1 MINESY
7 TGNELLRQA
16 FHTSRAT
23 QISAPLQALTDLSA
37 SRVSRTCS
45 TARLSWRRHFVSLR
59 NQGEAAA
66 LRANEMQPLAC
77 SSRIITNL
85 SGKQNDKNLI
95 RTHECVE
102 FKFVPADMIT
112 RTRQVFL
119 GNRLHNQ
126 TNYDRP
132 NTQKAKELG

>member
-66 LRANEMQPLAC
+66 LRANEMQE
-77 SSRIITNL
+77 
-85 SGKQNDKNLI
+85 KQNDKNLI